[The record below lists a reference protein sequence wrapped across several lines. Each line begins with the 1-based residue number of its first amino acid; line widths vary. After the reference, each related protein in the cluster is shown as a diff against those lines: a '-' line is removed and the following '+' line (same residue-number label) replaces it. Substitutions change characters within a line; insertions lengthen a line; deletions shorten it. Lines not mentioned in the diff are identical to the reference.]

1 MAMCLIGEKSRKRT
15 DIETG
20 HFIVA
25 GTMKIGIGTVLGDNG
40 D

>member
-1 MAMCLIGEKSRKRT
+1 MAMCSTGEKSRRRT

-20 HFIVA
+20 LIVA
-25 GTMKIGIGTVLGDNG
+25 GTMKIGMGTVLGDSG